1 MDEMC
6 EPPRKRHKGFLTP
19 RERMEQVWRIIDK
32 FGPQKP
38 KPAEVTAADYKH
50 RSNIALTAAAIQAT
64 NSQLSTPLRM
74 RFDHGPRPCSHCALS
89 AATAYHVADG
99 ACASCGQDLCRPCL
113 QRHKDRCSIGH
124 VVAPKHQAAA
134 DDSTDDSESAD
145 SESDISIE

>member
-50 RSNIALTAAAIQAT
+50 RLNIAIAAAAVRAT
-64 NSQLSTPLRM
+64 NSQLSTPIRM

-89 AATAYHVADG
+89 VDTAYNTADS
-99 ACASCGQDLCRPCL
+99 ACASCEQNLCQSCL
-113 QRHKDRCSIGH
+113 EQHADRCRTGH
-124 VVAPKHQAAA
+124 VTREHQTAT
-134 DDSTDDSESAD
+134 DDSTDDTDSA
-145 SESDISIE
+145 SSSSDLSVE